1 MVFSEGTALAKCD
14 ETSRMPE
21 TIIEW
26 EYFNVM
32 DMLITAPLM
41 SHKRKFV
48 L

>member
-14 ETSRMPE
+14 ETSRMLE

-32 DMLITAPLM
+32 DMLIMAPVM
-41 SHKRKFV
+41 SHKHKLV